1 MSPQETQIQ
10 SLIDDLRTKLL
21 VMSAKVQ
28 QALDDAVYAMQ
39 YRHIPHAITVM
50 DGDADIDAMENAID
64 EACLNILVR
73 TQPVASDLRFI
84 MTAIRMV
91 QDLERIGDEA
101 TTIAERAMLMDDTL
115 PPRIATELEA
125 LTAHAQE
132 SLRSSITAFRDME
145 NLSGTQLYH
154 LFHQED
160 ETPLRITRIYRD
172 MMESVQQGQ
181 LGSWASMHIIF
192 IVRALERI
200 SRRAEN
206 IAEHIYFVLKGISA
220 KHRHIDGE

>member
-39 YRHIPHAITVM
+39 YRHTPHAITVM
-50 DGDADIDAMENAID
+50 DGDADIDTMENAID

-101 TTIAERAMLMDDTL
+101 TTIAERAMLMDEAL
-115 PPRIATELEA
+115 PPRLATELEA

-132 SLRSSITAFRDME
+132 SLRGSITAFRDMD
-145 NLSGTQLYH
+145 NLSEAQLYH

-160 ETPLRITRIYRD
+160 ETPLLITRIYRD

-181 LGSWASMHIIF
+181 LSSWASMHVIF

-206 IAEHIYFVLKGISA
+206 IGEHVYFVLKGISA
-220 KHRHIDGE
+220 KHRHIEEA